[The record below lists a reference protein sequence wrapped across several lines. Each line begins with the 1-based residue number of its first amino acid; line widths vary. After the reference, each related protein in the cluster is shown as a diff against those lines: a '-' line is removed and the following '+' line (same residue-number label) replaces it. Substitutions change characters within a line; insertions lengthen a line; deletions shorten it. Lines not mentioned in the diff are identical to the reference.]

1 MGGAMLSSPELPR
14 SFSNDLDCAWGRGR
28 VRRGAAGGGSG
39 AGLKGWRVKLGRAV
53 RLELER
59 SVWLGEGPG
68 QPGSL
73 HLRCAWTH
81 QYC

>member
-1 MGGAMLSSPELPR
+1 MLAPELQR
-14 SFSNDLDCAWGRGR
+14 NFNSASSDLDCSAR
-28 VRRGAAGGGSG
+28 AGGG
-39 AGLKGWRVKLGRAV
+39 ACREAAARGWRVKLGRAV

-73 HLRCAWTH
+73 HLR
-81 QYC
+81 